1 MASSNII
8 TLAVSGYRSLRELVL
23 PLDRLTVITGANGSG
38 KSSLYRAIRLLAD
51 VAQGRAVG
59 ALAREGGLPS
69 TLWAGPEQISRSM
82 KLQETPVQGTQ
93 RRKRV
98 ALKLGF
104 ASEDYG
110 YAIDLGLPVAGG
122 SYPRPDGLPPG
133 PSKFHLDPEI
143 KAEALWVGETLR
155 RSNQLAYRA
164 GATVQIL
171 TSQGRREMLIT
182 DLASFDSM
190 MTHAAEPKDG
200 AELLALRERMRS
212 WRFYDQFRT
221 DSEAPARQPQV
232 GTRTPVLASNGQD
245 FAAALQTIR
254 EIGDEEALQHAIDA
268 AFPGGSLDVQVNDGL
283 FEVTM
288 QQHGLL
294 RPLKTSELSDGTL
307 RYLLLV
313 TALLTPRPPDL
324 LVLNEPE
331 NSLHPTLLPPL
342 AKLIANA
349 TQHSQVI
356 VVSHAEPLV
365 SALQNE
371 TNCLRYDLRK
381 EFGETIVDAA
391 ENTAWAW
398 PKR

>member
-1 MASSNII
+1 MQTSNII

-51 VAQGRAVG
+51 VAQGRAIG

-82 KLQETPVQGTQ
+82 KMGDVPVQGTQ
-93 RRKRV
+93 RRNRV

-104 ASEDYG
+104 ASQDYG
-110 YAIDLGLPVAGG
+110 YAIDMGLPVAGA
-122 SYPRPDGLPPG
+122 
-133 PSKFHLDPEI
+133 SKFNLDPEI

-155 RSNQLAYRA
+155 RSNQLASRT
-164 GATVQIL
+164 GAAVQIL
-171 TSQGRREMLIT
+171 TSAGRRDTLLK
-182 DLASFDSM
+182 DLPSFDSM
-190 MTHAAEPKDG
+190 MTHAADPKDG

-221 DSEAPARQPQV
+221 DREALTRQPQV
-232 GTRTPVLASNGQD
+232 GTRTPVLASNGWD
-245 FAAALQTIR
+245 FAAALQTIS
-254 EIGDEEALQHAIDA
+254 EIGDESALQEAVDA
-268 AFPGGSLDVQVNDGL
+268 AFPGSSVNVEVNEGL

-288 QQHGLL
+288 QQYGLL
-294 RPLKTSELSDGTL
+294 RPLKAGELSDGTL

-313 TALLTPRPPDL
+313 TALLTPRPPEL

-331 NSLHPTLLPPL
+331 NSLHPTLLAPL
-342 AKLIANA
+342 AKLISNA
-349 TQHSQVI
+349 AQHSQII
-356 VVSHAEPLV
+356 VVSHASALV
-365 SALQNE
+365 EALQNE
-371 TNCLRYDLRK
+371 SNCLRYDLKK
-381 EFGETIVDAA
+381 ELGETIVDTA
-391 ENTAWAW
+391 EPTDWNW

>member
-1 MASSNII
+1 MSSNII
-8 TLAVSGYRSLRELVL
+8 TIAVSGYRSLRELVL

-38 KSSLYRAIRLLAD
+38 KSSLYRSIRLLAD
-51 VAQGRAVG
+51 VAQGRAIG

-82 KLQETPVQGTQ
+82 KLGEVPVQGTQ

-110 YAIDLGLPVAGG
+110 YAIDLGLPVSSG
-122 SYPRPDGLPPG
+122 SNPQPGSLPPS
-133 PSKFHLDPEI
+133 PSRFNLDPEI
-143 KAEALWVGETLR
+143 KAEALWVGEALK
-155 RSNQLAYRA
+155 RSNLLAHRA

-171 TSQGRREMLIT
+171 TAEGRREILIT
-182 DLASFDSM
+182 DLPSFDSM
-190 MTHAAEPKDG
+190 MTHAADPKQG
-200 AELLALRERMRS
+200 AELLNLRERMRS

-221 DSEAPARQPQV
+221 DRDAPARQPQV

-254 EIGDEEALQHAIDA
+254 EIGDEEALQEAIDA
-268 AFPGGSLDVQVNDGL
+268 AFPGSSVDVNVNDGL
-283 FEVTM
+283 FEVIM
-288 QQHGLL
+288 KQQGLL
-294 RPLKTSELSDGTL
+294 RPLKAGELSDGTL

-331 NSLHPTLLPPL
+331 NSLHPTLLKPL
-342 AKLIANA
+342 AQLIGHAS
-349 TQHSQVI
+349 QHSQII
-356 VVSHAEPLV
+356 VVSHAEALV
-365 SALQNE
+365 GALQDE
-371 TNCLRYDLRK
+371 TRCLRYDLQK
-381 EFGETIVDAA
+381 QLGETCVEDL
-391 ENTAWAW
+391 EVVPWYW
-398 PKR
+398 PSR